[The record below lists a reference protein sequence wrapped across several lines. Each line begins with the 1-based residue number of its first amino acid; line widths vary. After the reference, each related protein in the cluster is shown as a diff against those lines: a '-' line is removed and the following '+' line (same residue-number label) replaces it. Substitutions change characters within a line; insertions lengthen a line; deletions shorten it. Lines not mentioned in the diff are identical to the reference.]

1 MNRIRTAALAAL
13 MVCAVSLGAA
23 ATASAQDTAVPASKK
38 VAMTGSNKGKN
49 FVGTYTI
56 QRFETRAGKLYAV
69 GTITGKLKNRKV
81 SRSNVAIPATL
92 TGDDGAATT
101 AQDACDIL
109 HLVLGPLDLN
119 LLGLRVQLN
128 QVKLDITAVPGD
140 GALLGNLLCALTGIL
155 NQNGLLTQLQNLV
168 GGLNQVASALNAIL
182 ALLPTGPATAATP
195 AAAGR

>member
-1 MNRIRTAALAAL
+1 MHRIRTAALAAL

-23 ATASAQDTAVPASKK
+23 GTASAQDTAVPATKK
-38 VAMTGSNKGKN
+38 VAMKGTNKGKD
-49 FVGTYTI
+49 FAGTFTI
-56 QRFETRAGKLYAV
+56 QRFETRSGKLYAV
-69 GTITGKLKNRKV
+69 GTLTGKLKNRKV

-92 TGDDGAATT
+92 TGDDGAASA

-155 NQNGLLTQLQNLV
+155 NQNGLLAQLQNLV

-182 ALLPTGPATAATP
+182 ALLPTGPATAAT
-195 AAAGR
+195 AVSGR

>member
-1 MNRIRTAALAAL
+1 MNRIRMAALAAL
-13 MVCAVSLGAA
+13 TVCAVSLGAA
-23 ATASAQDTAVPASKK
+23 GTASAQDAAVPATKK
-38 VAMTGSNKGKN
+38 VAMKGTNKGKN

-69 GTITGKLKNRKV
+69 GTITGKLKNRRV
-81 SRSNVAIPATL
+81 SRSNVAIPAAL
-92 TGDDGAATT
+92 TGDDGG
-101 AQDACDIL
+101 AQASQAACDIL

-168 GGLNQVASALNAIL
+168 GGLNQVADALNAIL

>member
-23 ATASAQDTAVPASKK
+23 STASAQGAAVPATKK
-38 VAMTGSNKGKN
+38 VAMTGTNKGKN

-56 QRFETRAGKLYAV
+56 QRFETRSGKLYAV
-69 GTITGKLKNRKV
+69 GTLTGKLKNRRV
-81 SRSNVAIPATL
+81 SRSNVAIPAAL
-92 TGDDGAATT
+92 TGDDGASA
-101 AQDACDIL
+101 AQAACDIL
-109 HLVLGPLDLN
+109 HLTLGPLDLN

-128 QVKLDITAVPGD
+128 QVNLDITAVPGD
-140 GALLGNLLCALTGIL
+140 GNLLGNLLCALTGLL

-182 ALLPTGPATAATP
+182 ALLPTGPATAAT
-195 AAAGR
+195 AVSSR

>member
-1 MNRIRTAALAAL
+1 MHRIRTAALAAL

-38 VAMTGSNKGKN
+38 VAMTGTNKGKN
-49 FVGTYTI
+49 FAGTFNI

-92 TGDDGAATT
+92 TGDDGAAQTSQ
-101 AQDACDIL
+101 AACDIL

-128 QVKLDITAVPGD
+128 RVKLDITAVPGD

-155 NQNGLLTQLQNLV
+155 NQDGLLTQLQNLV
-168 GGLNQVASALNAIL
+168 GGLNQVADALNAIL

>member
-1 MNRIRTAALAAL
+1 MKGT
-13 MVCAVSLGAA
+13 
-23 ATASAQDTAVPASKK
+23 
-38 VAMTGSNKGKN
+38 NKGKD

-56 QRFETRAGKLYAV
+56 QRFETRSGKLYAV

-81 SRSNVAIPATL
+81 SRSNVAIPASL
-92 TGDDGAATT
+92 TGDDGG
-101 AQDACDIL
+101 AQASQAACDIL

-140 GALLGNLLCALTGIL
+140 GNLLGNLLCALTGIL
-155 NQNGLLTQLQNLV
+155 NQNGLLSQLQNLV

-182 ALLPTGPATAATP
+182 ALLPTGPATAAT
-195 AAAGR
+195 AVSSR

>member
-23 ATASAQDTAVPASKK
+23 GTASAQDAAAVPATKK
-38 VAMTGSNKGKN
+38 VAMKGTNKGKN

-56 QRFETRAGKLYAV
+56 QRFETRSGKLYAV
-69 GTITGKLKNRKV
+69 GTLTGKLKNRRV

-92 TGDDGAATT
+92 TGDDGAASA

-140 GALLGNLLCALTGIL
+140 GNLLGNLLCALTGLL

-182 ALLPTGPATAATP
+182 ALLPTNP
-195 AAAGR
+195 AAAATAGR